1 MEEQQKNNKIAKVIF
16 IVLLLI
22 GLSLLVTGI
31 VTAVKY
37 SADYK
42 SWEEAWWNG
51 YAEMWE
57 APTAYFLAYLIP
69 GIFLTISST
78 VLIIFVSLV
87 KNIKPVL
94 YDNKDEENQGLFG
107 FINKFR
113 TPQKRVCKYCGSEN
127 AAEATKCSSCGAS
140 LSSKK

>member
-1 MEEQQKNNKIAKVIF
+1 MEEQQKNNKTAKVIL

-22 GLSLLVTGI
+22 GIGLLVTGI

-51 YAEMWE
+51 NAEMWE
-57 APTAYFLAYLIP
+57 SPTAYFLAFLIP
-69 GIFLTISST
+69 GIFLTILST
-78 VLIIFVSLV
+78 GLIISVSLV

-94 YDNKDEENQGLFG
+94 YDNKDEGTQGSFG
-107 FINKFR
+107 FINKLK

-127 AAEATKCSSCGAS
+127 SIEATKCSSCGAS
-140 LSSKK
+140 LSNKK